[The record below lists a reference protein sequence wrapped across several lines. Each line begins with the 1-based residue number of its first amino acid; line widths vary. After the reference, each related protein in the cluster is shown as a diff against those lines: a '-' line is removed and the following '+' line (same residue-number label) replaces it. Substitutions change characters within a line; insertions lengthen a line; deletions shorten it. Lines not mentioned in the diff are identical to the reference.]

1 MATKTE
7 LDGAAPPSAASAA
20 AAASLAKD
28 MSNIFWA
35 VGFYWVISISMVF
48 VNKTLLSS
56 PTGKIDAPFFI
67 TWYQCLVTVV
77 VVYAMGQAGVAD
89 VPKFE
94 LRPQVVRQMVSL
106 SVVFTCMI
114 VFNNLCLKYVEVSFY
129 QVARSLTIVFN
140 VIFDFVVLGQ
150 VTSLPAMGCCALV
163 VSGFLLGN
171 DQELRWSMQGVI
183 FGVASSFF
191 VAMNSIMVKK
201 KFRLVDNNSWKMTLY
216 NNVNATFLFLPLIVL
231 SGELNV
237 VATAPNVRTVQFWAL
252 MTAGGFLGVA
262 ISFATATQINYTSPL
277 THNVSATAKAAA
289 QTVLALGIYRNPITV
304 LGGVSVAVVL
314 TGSLS
319 YTLVRRAEMR
329 SKAAAEEAE
338 RVAAAAE
345 DNVRPLVMNEAPR
358 A

>member
-7 LDGAAPPSAASAA
+7 LDGAPPPSAASVA

-67 TWYQCLVTVV
+67 TWYQCLVTVI
-77 VVYAMGQAGVAD
+77 VVYAMGQAGVAS

-140 VIFDFVVLGQ
+140 VIFDFWCWGSSRRCRRL
-150 VTSLPAMGCCALV
+150 AAA
-163 VSGFLLGN
+163 
-171 DQELRWSMQGVI
+171 RWSSRASCWAMTRSCAGRCR
-183 FGVASSFF
+183 ASS
-191 VAMNSIMVKK
+191 
-201 KFRLVDNNSWKMTLY
+201 
-216 NNVNATFLFLPLIVL
+216 
-231 SGELNV
+231 
-237 VATAPNVRTVQFWAL
+237 
-252 MTAGGFLGVA
+252 LGWR
-262 ISFATATQINYTSPL
+262 P
-277 THNVSATAKAAA
+277 
-289 QTVLALGIYRNPITV
+289 P
-304 LGGVSVAVVL
+304 
-314 TGSLS
+314 SLW
-319 YTLVRRAEMR
+319 
-329 SKAAAEEAE
+329 
-338 RVAAAAE
+338 
-345 DNVRPLVMNEAPR
+345 P
-358 A
+358 